1 MIRLALI
8 LTGFILATGVIYK
21 SVFATANFPII
32 PHTYRIAVSSTP
44 LSAPFFVAEQQGLF
58 KKFGLNIELQ
68 LLNGGV
74 KCFEQMIAGDAE
86 FATASE
92 TVVMFNSFFRDDFTV
107 LTSFVES
114 DNDVKLLSL
123 NPDKYPNIANLKG
136 ARVGMIKSSASE
148 FFIDN
153 TLILHSK
160 SLDFIDRVYMEA
172 SELVPALL
180 AGKVD
185 IISAWEPLGY
195 QVSQLATGPIQVLST
210 KGLYSLSFN
219 LITKKNL
226 AKKNAEA
233 NARILQ
239 ALSEAI
245 DLINAAP
252 EQYQQDVSQL
262 LQVSQSELSYSWRDY
277 VFRLSLGN
285 SLVSNLQ
292 TQARWALQNRL
303 VPGDVTVDF
312 RNVIHTQAFEDM
324 SRQRSLW

>member
-1 MIRLALI
+1 MIRLTLT
-8 LTGFILATGVIYK
+8 LTGFSLAAWVIYK
-21 SVFATANFPII
+21 SVFATAEFPMI
-32 PHTYRIAVSSTP
+32 PQTYRIAVSTTP

-58 KKFGLNIELQ
+58 KKFGLNIQLQ

-74 KCFEQMIAGDAE
+74 KCFEQMLAGDAE

-92 TVVMFNSFFRDDFTV
+92 TVVMFNSFFRDDFSV

-114 DNDVKLLSL
+114 DNDLKLLSL
-123 NPDKYPNIANLKG
+123 TPENYPTIANLKG
-136 ARVGMIKSSASE
+136 ARIGMIKGSASE

-160 SLDFIDRVYMEA
+160 SLDFIDRVYLEA
-172 SELVPALL
+172 SELVPALQ
-180 AGKVD
+180 AGDVD

-195 QVSQLATGPIQVLST
+195 QVSQLTTEPIQVLST

-226 AKKNAEA
+226 AKKNTEV
-233 NARILQ
+233 NARILL
-239 ALSEAI
+239 ALAEAI
-245 DLINAAP
+245 DLINTAP
-252 EQYQQDVSQL
+252 EHYQQDVSQL
-262 LQVSQSELSYSWRDY
+262 LKVPLTQLSYSWRDY

-292 TQARWALQNRL
+292 TQAQWALQNRL
-303 VPGDVTVDF
+303 VPGGMSVDF
-312 RNVIHTQAFEDM
+312 RRVIDTQAFEDM
-324 SRQRSLW
+324 SAQRSLW

>member
-8 LTGFILATGVIYK
+8 LTGSSLAAWVIYK
-21 SVFATANFPII
+21 SVFASASLPVI

-107 LTSFVES
+107 LASFVES
-114 DNDVKLLSL
+114 DNDLKLLSL
-123 NPDKYPNIANLKG
+123 TPEKYPNIANLQG
-136 ARVGMIKSSASE
+136 ARVGMITGSASE

-160 SLDFIDRVYMEA
+160 NLAFIDRVYLEA

-180 AGKVD
+180 AGNVD

-195 QVSQLATGPIQVLST
+195 QVSQLASGPIQVLST

-226 AKKNAEA
+226 AQKDPEVNV
-233 NARILQ
+233 RILL
-239 ALSEAI
+239 ALTEAI

-262 LQVSQSELSYSWRDY
+262 LKVPQSQLSYSWRDY

-292 TQARWALQNRL
+292 TQAQWALENRL
-303 VPGDVTVDF
+303 VPADVTVDF
-312 RNVIHTQAFEDM
+312 RQVIDTQAFEEM
-324 SRQRSLW
+324 SARRSQW